1 MNGILVHTA
10 FDLPAPSSKTFSVL
24 TFQALWS
31 GRPALS
37 LPRAGKLYMTFW
49 GKVQPLRAL
58 LPCCLH
64 SLLKLSWQG
73 PMSHHKRTAV
83 LKHNKEPAKASEGGE
98 RTLHGH
104 AAQVLLPPVPAA
116 EPPKPTTTDARAGSC
131 YSPKSVL
138 EHPPPFGYSRIRPS
152 RR

>member
-1 MNGILVHTA
+1 MNGILIHTA
-10 FDLPAPSSKTFSVL
+10 SDLPAPSSKTFSVL
-24 TFQALWS
+24 TFQALRS

-49 GKVQPLRAL
+49 GKVQPLHAL

-83 LKHNKEPAKASEGGE
+83 PKPNKEPAKPREGGGC
-98 RTLHGH
+98 TLHGH
-104 AAQVLLPPVPAA
+104 AAQVLPPPVPAA
-116 EPPKPTTTDARAGSC
+116 EAPKPTTIDARAGSC
-131 YSPKSVL
+131 YSTNSVL
-138 EHPPPFGYSRIRPS
+138 ASS
-152 RR
+152 S